1 MQILLSFL
9 FYKLKKKNN
18 TQKTKTLADKG
29 DRAVIESGP

>member
-9 FYKLKKKNN
+9 FYKLNKKKKKKK
-18 TQKTKTLADKG
+18 TQADKG

>member
-9 FYKLKKKNN
+9 FYKLNKKKKKK
-18 TQKTKTLADKG
+18 TQADKG